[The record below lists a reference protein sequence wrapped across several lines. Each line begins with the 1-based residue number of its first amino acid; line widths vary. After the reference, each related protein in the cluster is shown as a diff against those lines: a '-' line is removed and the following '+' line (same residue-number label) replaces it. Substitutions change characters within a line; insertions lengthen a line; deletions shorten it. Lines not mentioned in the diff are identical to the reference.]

1 MIEMKPLD
9 IQTNDLA
16 EELVGRYCRDLSKG
30 TLKKYQANY
39 LRLDGRDWQY
49 YSIEHQLKQNTAQVY
64 RAAWCFHHAYAIK
77 RILERLRTETDIEH
91 RHTLNLFLL
100 AKVTEL
106 EDGRSLCYSPAVRRK
121 KKSKRKSLHGKPGNW
136 RECILG
142 ALAEPYKVYG
152 IVTALTG
159 CRPSEL
165 GKGASVT
172 IINQELIIEIL
183 GAKVSDITEGGQPFR
198 RLTINQS
205 LPLARELLAIMES
218 QETRELYVKTSSYS
232 SWYRAFKR
240 AAKSL
245 GWGDLSPYSYRHQ
258 LSADLKALGQNNAFL
273 SKVLGHRSSRSRSNY
288 GQFLQGR
295 SKGGSGPITEV
306 YAPLEVRIYDSQFLD
321 ETPST
326 GPSLG

>member
-9 IQTNDLA
+9 TQTSSLA
-16 EELVGRYCRDLSKG
+16 EGLVGQYCRDLSDG
-30 TLKKYQANY
+30 TLKKYKANNI
-39 LRLDGRDWQY
+39 RLGGRHWRDY
-49 YSIEHQLKQNTAQVY
+49 AIENQLKQNTAQVY
-64 RAAWCFHHAYAIK
+64 RAAWCFHRAHTIK
-77 RILERLRTETDIEH
+77 QILDGLKTETRIESLHLLYRILPKT
-91 RHTLNLFLL
+91 
-100 AKVTEL
+100 VSEL
-106 EDGRSLCYSPAVRRK
+106 GDGRSVRYSPAVRRK
-121 KKSKRKSLHGKPGNW
+121 KGTKRKSLRGKPDNW
-136 RECILG
+136 RECVHE

-165 GKGASVT
+165 GKGVSVT
-172 IINQELIIEIL
+172 IINQELIIEIV
-183 GAKVSDITEGGQPFR
+183 GAKVSDLTEGGQPFR

-218 QETRELYVKTSSYS
+218 QKTRELYVKTSSYS

-258 LSADLKALGQNNAFL
+258 LSADLKALGQNNVFL

-295 SKGGSGPITEV
+295 SKGGSGPITKV